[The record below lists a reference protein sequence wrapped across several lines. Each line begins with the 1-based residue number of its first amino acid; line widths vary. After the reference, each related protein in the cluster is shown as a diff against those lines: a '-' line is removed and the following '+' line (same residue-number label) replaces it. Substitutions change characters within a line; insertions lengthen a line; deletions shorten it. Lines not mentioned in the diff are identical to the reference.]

1 MKLETNLTLLGAL
14 KLSLDAHVQL
24 LTGRSLTAIEKN
36 GALKLPG
43 IRKLGHF
50 FFFSVENS

>member
-14 KLSLDAHVQL
+14 KMRLDAHVQL
-24 LTGRSLTAIEKN
+24 LTGQSLTAIEKN

-43 IRKLGHF
+43 IRKLGHLF
-50 FFFSVENS
+50 FLFRRE